1 MWTGRPPEGHPDA
14 QACGI
19 FDFLS
24 FDFLNLDFL
33 NLDFLKF
40 DFLAG
45 NGDTSS
51 SYIHRLA
58 CGLESRG
65 PARQTAA
72 SNCTEQP

>member
-1 MWTGRPPEGHPDA
+1 MWTGRAPEGHPDA

-19 FDFLS
+19 FDFLI
-24 FDFLNLDFL
+24 F
-33 NLDFLKF
+33 DFLKF